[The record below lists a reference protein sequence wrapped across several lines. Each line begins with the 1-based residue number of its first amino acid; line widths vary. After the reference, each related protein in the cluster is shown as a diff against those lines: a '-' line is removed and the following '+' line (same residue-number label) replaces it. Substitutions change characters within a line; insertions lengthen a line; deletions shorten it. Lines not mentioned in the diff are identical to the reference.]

1 MSFPLNK
8 DDFKKA
14 YRKTLM
20 THPDKS
26 GLDKKYFLFFKK
38 AFQILK
44 DVYNSYDKSVID
56 YEVLKKENSDVNNHI
71 KEQDR
76 THIEIME
83 RFINVKTQMN
93 NNSCI
98 SRNRHSV
105 ENHNVHNIERNVS
118 RNIERNVDRTKM
130 TKRQQEEFNAKFN
143 RIFSNVKIH
152 DEEQDSHYDDWWL
165 SEDNNNNNSINQKC
179 SNISQMNEAIYK
191 QKKIIE
197 QQAIQQYRGIQELES
212 SKIGFFNTQGN
223 GGGVGYGGSSLIR
236 EKPEEYGS
244 ELFSKLKYEDLR
256 KAHMTETVIPVTE
269 EEVLKS
275 KTQYNSVNQLKNER
289 SEQLYIPTEGEM
301 KEILEKQKMD
311 DMKKQLDTIY
321 KMNKQMEQI
330 QEAERKWNSQFYMLT
345 Q

>member
-1 MSFPLNK
+1 MQMDIQLDLNIDNYDLNDLMNLFGMSFPLNK

-14 YRKTLM
+14 YKRTLM

-44 DVYNSYDKSVID
+44 DVYTSYDKSVID
-56 YEVLKKENSDVNNHI
+56 YELLKRENVC
-71 KEQDR
+71 
-76 THIEIME
+76 
-83 RFINVKTQMN
+83 V
-93 NNSCI
+93 
-98 SRNRHSV
+98 SRNRQPQIRS
-105 ENHNVHNIERNVS
+105 IDKS
-118 RNIERNVDRTKM
+118 IERNVDRTKM
-130 TKRQQEEFNAKFN
+130 TKKQQEEFNEKFN
-143 RIFSNVKIH
+143 RIFSNVRIY

-165 SEDNNNNNSINQKC
+165 REDDDNNRNENVTNV
-179 SNISQMNEAIYK
+179 SQMNEAIYK

-197 QQAIQQYRGIQELES
+197 QQAIQQYRGVQELES
-212 SKIGFFNTQGN
+212 SRIGLFNTQGN
-223 GGGVGYGGSSLIR
+223 RGGHGFGGSSLVR

-256 KAHMTETVIPVTE
+256 KAHKTETIIPVTE

-275 KTQYNSVNQLKNER
+275 KTQYNSVKHLENER
-289 SEQLYIPTEGEM
+289 NQRLYIPTEGEM
-301 KEILEKQKMD
+301 KEIMEKQKMD
-311 DMKKQLDTIY
+311 NMKKQLDTIY

-330 QEAERKWNSQFYMLT
+330 QEAERMWNSQFYMLT